1 MKLLK
6 KIEKFSKSNPNKVA
20 ICLSSK
26 ISYSNFWQSAINIA
40 SYLNKKKFNRICVLQ
55 GKNDDIFSYIIMIAT
70 LICGKTYI
78 PINNNTPINRVKLI
92 INSSKSEILFSQQKI
107 SAKFDCKLFLHKDLT
122 KLKKIKKFQ
131 IKNSSQDAY
140 IIYTSG
146 STGIPKGVR
155 ISRKSLD
162 HYILWISNSFFK
174 NKKIRCSQH
183 PGIGFDLSV
192 ADIFGTLCNGGELY
206 PIQNSYDKL
215 FLGKFIKENNISH
228 WVSVPSAID
237 LIFSDSKLQKQDF
250 KSLKKMFFCG
260 EILKKMHL
268 EKIFKSNSN
277 VKVINSY
284 GPTEATVSCTS
295 LSLNNKNYKKFCRPS
310 VSFGKPI
317 KNMKIGFLNRKKKQG
332 ELFISGPQVSRGY
345 TENNILNTKKFIK
358 INKVKTFITGDIC
371 KLINGNYYFLN
382 RIDRQVKILGNR
394 IELDEIDRLIEDLK
408 NITSHSIIHKNKIY
422 TFFNSNSLR
431 GKLNLNLKEYL
442 PKYMLPSKIIRIK
455 KWPKNINQKVDEK
468 KLINLI

>member
-250 KSLKKMFFCG
+250 K
-260 EILKKMHL
+260 
-268 EKIFKSNSN
+268 
-277 VKVINSY
+277 
-284 GPTEATVSCTS
+284 
-295 LSLNNKNYKKFCRPS
+295 
-310 VSFGKPI
+310 
-317 KNMKIGFLNRKKKQG
+317 
-332 ELFISGPQVSRGY
+332 
-345 TENNILNTKKFIK
+345 
-358 INKVKTFITGDIC
+358 
-371 KLINGNYYFLN
+371 
-382 RIDRQVKILGNR
+382 
-394 IELDEIDRLIEDLK
+394 
-408 NITSHSIIHKNKIY
+408 
-422 TFFNSNSLR
+422 
-431 GKLNLNLKEYL
+431 
-442 PKYMLPSKIIRIK
+442 
-455 KWPKNINQKVDEK
+455 
-468 KLINLI
+468 